1 MAKYTPMIE
10 QYLAIKAEV
19 KDAFL
24 FFRLGD
30 FYEMFFEDAVL
41 AARELEIT
49 LTGREGGMEER
60 IPMCGVPY
68 HSAENYIARL
78 VEKGYKVAICEQV
91 ENPAEAKG
99 VVRRE
104 IVRIVTPGT
113 VMDAR
118 SLSETSNN
126 YIAAVQSDAAGFAL
140 AACDISTGEL
150 YVTRLTGSF
159 ERLMDELNVYNPSEL
174 LGAAEVLERIQSGAG
189 AMLRTAVMTVRS
201 EESLAAAG
209 LQPITAYFSDKQL
222 AALPDGGRE
231 ALSVLMGYLQET
243 QKRSLS
249 HIKHIRIYEP
259 NQYMVMDP
267 FTRRNLELVETVR
280 DRTKKGSLLWLLDK
294 TVTAMG
300 GRLLK
305 RWIEKPLMNASLI
318 EERLEAVDRLY
329 NQLMLRDDLRQS
341 LKEVYDLER
350 LTARIAYGSANARD
364 LVALRASLEQVP
376 RLRELCEGSGS
387 ATLKALA
394 EGIDPCQ
401 DLMSW
406 IADTIQDEPPVSV
419 RDGGMIRA
427 GVNARLDQLREAST
441 NGKQWLAE
449 LERLERERTGIKSL
463 KIGFNKVFGYFI
475 EVTKSNLSMLEE
487 GRYERKQTLA
497 NAERFVTPEL
507 KEKEALILEA
517 QEGMIDLEYALFTE
531 LRDRLV
537 GQLSRLQQLAERIAT
552 IDVYQSIAHVS
563 AAQRY
568 TRPTIGEFYGL
579 EIEEGRHPVV
589 EAVLED
595 GVFIANDTA
604 LTRESGSMLLI
615 TGPNMAGK
623 STYMRQVAMIGLMAQ
638 IGCFVPAK
646 RAVVP
651 IVDRIFTRIGA
662 ADDLIGG
669 QSTFMVEMMD
679 IQIMTEKATSRSLVI
694 IDELGRGTSTG
705 EGMAIAQAVIEFLHD
720 NIGCKTL
727 VSTHFHELAHLEES
741 LRDLRNYCMAVKE
754 SGQNVTFLR
763 KLIRGAADT
772 SYGIYCAQI
781 AGLPNSIIER
791 SYELLNAFE
800 TRAELAQGHAE
811 STAGKEAAATAVS
824 RKPQAELVRE
834 AVESSPEASAPT
846 ALAPA
851 APEAAAGP
859 AIQLSLFPAESLETD
874 KSAKKTGKS
883 DKVLEQLRHADLMNM
898 TPMAAMNFL
907 YELKKQLTN
916 N

>member
-174 LGAAEVLERIQSGAG
+174 LGAAEVLERIQSVAG

-364 LVALRASLEQVP
+364 LVALRASLE
-376 RLRELCEGSGS
+376 
-387 ATLKALA
+387 
-394 EGIDPCQ
+394 
-401 DLMSW
+401 
-406 IADTIQDEPPVSV
+406 
-419 RDGGMIRA
+419 
-427 GVNARLDQLREAST
+427 
-441 NGKQWLAE
+441 
-449 LERLERERTGIKSL
+449 
-463 KIGFNKVFGYFI
+463 
-475 EVTKSNLSMLEE
+475 
-487 GRYERKQTLA
+487 
-497 NAERFVTPEL
+497 
-507 KEKEALILEA
+507 
-517 QEGMIDLEYALFTE
+517 
-531 LRDRLV
+531 
-537 GQLSRLQQLAERIAT
+537 
-552 IDVYQSIAHVS
+552 
-563 AAQRY
+563 
-568 TRPTIGEFYGL
+568 
-579 EIEEGRHPVV
+579 
-589 EAVLED
+589 
-595 GVFIANDTA
+595 
-604 LTRESGSMLLI
+604 
-615 TGPNMAGK
+615 
-623 STYMRQVAMIGLMAQ
+623 
-638 IGCFVPAK
+638 
-646 RAVVP
+646 
-651 IVDRIFTRIGA
+651 
-662 ADDLIGG
+662 
-669 QSTFMVEMMD
+669 
-679 IQIMTEKATSRSLVI
+679 
-694 IDELGRGTSTG
+694 
-705 EGMAIAQAVIEFLHD
+705 
-720 NIGCKTL
+720 
-727 VSTHFHELAHLEES
+727 
-741 LRDLRNYCMAVKE
+741 
-754 SGQNVTFLR
+754 
-763 KLIRGAADT
+763 
-772 SYGIYCAQI
+772 
-781 AGLPNSIIER
+781 
-791 SYELLNAFE
+791 
-800 TRAELAQGHAE
+800 
-811 STAGKEAAATAVS
+811 
-824 RKPQAELVRE
+824 
-834 AVESSPEASAPT
+834 
-846 ALAPA
+846 
-851 APEAAAGP
+851 
-859 AIQLSLFPAESLETD
+859 
-874 KSAKKTGKS
+874 
-883 DKVLEQLRHADLMNM
+883 
-898 TPMAAMNFL
+898 
-907 YELKKQLTN
+907 
-916 N
+916 